1 MERKAPV
8 MSPVMAT
15 LPISSEQVSKPLVN
29 PCYFRALSCFCVWV
43 YDSII
48 LTAWGG
54 VASVVVNHDDKAGRS
69 CESWRCCSVD
79 PVYKILLPQIYRC
92 EKLTTPRLCCCPGCP
107 RSLGSWTSSSS
118 HPHPDHWSHKFV
130 TTRGAPFQYPIRRLI
145 VISREVSKLQDW

>member
-1 MERKAPV
+1 

-69 CESWRCCSVD
+69 CESWRCCSVN

-92 EKLTTPRLCCCPGCP
+92 EKLTTPRKSSQVTIVLLSGL
-107 RSLGSWTSSSS
+107 SQKYWSWTSSSS

-130 TTRGAPFQYPIRRLI
+130 TTRGSPFQYPIRRLI